1 MLIESSRSPLISGEI
16 AFIRLILLNNNW
28 GHNNWGQSGLTR
40 ILGLNDNLLRRWVK
54 EHADPVK
61 RSFPGHGNPRDEEV
75 TRLKRELLQVK
86 KERDFLKEA
95 AAYFAKGSK

>member
-1 MLIESSRSPLISGEI
+1 MARRRFSKEYKQEAVSLVQQPDIPVAEI
-16 AFIRLILLNNNW
+16 ARN
-28 GHNNWGQSGLTR
+28 
-40 ILGLNDNLLRRWVK
+40 LGLHDNLLRRWVK